1 MKSMRLKVIIKRLGL
16 YGFARRILMHGRI
29 LRYGLHGVDPRAYI
43 SAGTSRNLRSDL
55 ILGAYAF
62 LGQECVIQSNVSIG
76 RYSMLAQRASIV
88 GADHRA
94 DLPGTPMI
102 FAGRPETP
110 ETIIGDDV
118 WIGFGAL
125 IMQGVSI
132 GNGSII
138 GAMAVVTKDVPPY
151 EVWAG
156 VPARKIKDR
165 FSTAEDRSRHEA
177 MLGGPIFV
185 GRLCEEDSEPA
196 RNIPA

>member
-1 MKSMRLKVIIKRLGL
+1 
-16 YGFARRILMHGRI
+16 
-29 LRYGLHGVDPRAYI
+29 
-43 SAGTSRNLRSDL
+43 
-55 ILGAYAF
+55 
-62 LGQECVIQSNVSIG
+62 
-76 RYSMLAQRASIV
+76 MLAQRASIV